1 LEAFRKSE
9 FSSEPAM
16 TDNMVKLATFGNLE
30 EAFMIRN
37 RLDEEGVKAL
47 AVEETNGGLWQLN
60 ALLGGAAVYVPAEQV
75 EHAREVLEHHEDS
88 GAPESTSITENPSV
102 VAVQPVETSITE
114 EVPDPEPT
122 EADFAAAD
130 AEDASPLTEA
140 SPGEAMATRAFRS
153 AVLGLLIATLNF
165 ISAALIFWMLFTGY
179 SFYLLFQLAR
189 WEGELGKGAYARM
202 LLALIFNG
210 ISVLTFI
217 VLMRW

>member
-1 LEAFRKSE
+1 MA
-9 FSSEPAM
+9 
-16 TDNMVKLATFGNLE
+16 DNLVKLATFGNLE

-75 EHAREVLEHHEDS
+75 EHAREVLEHHEDG
-88 GAPESTSITENPSV
+88 GAPDSTNITEQPSV
-102 VAVQPVETSITE
+102 VAVQPVETGITE
-114 EVPDPEPT
+114 ETPDPEPT

-130 AEDASPLTEA
+130 AESPEEDASPITDA

-165 ISAALIFWMLFTGY
+165 VSAALIFWMLFTGY

-189 WEGELGKGAYARM
+189 WEGELGKAAYGRM

-210 ISVLTFI
+210 ISVVTFI
-217 VLMRW
+217 LLMRW